1 MNRKSTHILNLLAG
15 SLLVLGFA
23 GSALANAT
31 PSPTLRAA
39 LDYSAHFSPDRDDW
53 QVFHHDGRSLRV
65 LADADCRNEQAPPE
79 GLWLLTR
86 NGAGQPELLA
96 PSALPL
102 PAGHS
107 GHIALLACDAPA
119 PVNDGGVLRVPSEL
133 MEWLTDNAGLVYVS
147 R

>member
-15 SLLVLGFA
+15 ALLVFGFA

-31 PSPTLRAA
+31 PSTTLRAA
-39 LDYSAHFSPDRDDW
+39 LDYSARFSLSGNDW

-65 LADADCRNEQAPPE
+65 LADADCDKPQAPPE

-86 NGAGQPELLA
+86 DGAGQPELLA

-102 PAGHS
+102 PTGHS
-107 GHIALLACDAPA
+107 GRIALLACDAPT
-119 PVNDGGVLRVPSEL
+119 PVNDGDVLRVPSEL